1 MKLKNIYLAL
11 ESEDF
16 TDKNLVSDFNFQTDF
31 ITHFIE
37 KKIVAKKFETSNF
50 QTLMIRGRKSPSD
63 KLVLKEHFNALEVEF
78 FFDEK
83 KYNEIYPYSNT
94 YPLDGLL
101 MPVKNENDF
110 NNFLFEI
117 ILNSFEKSKTLNTEI
132 PSDYLIEILNEFKLN
147 NFKNEW
153 LFKFKIFKEQSIKAS
168 LFCKL
173 TCNYFSLE
181 LIIEKNK
188 KEILKKEILKTLPS
202 SIMYKGEF
210 KEILIEK
217 GSLKIIRD
225 DYEKTTLYELPLSTI
240 QLKSTI

>member
-16 TDKNLVSDFNFQTDF
+16 TDKNIVSDFNFQTDF

-63 KLVLKEHFNALEVEF
+63 KLVLKEHFKALEVEF
-78 FFDEK
+78 SFDEK

-101 MPVKNENDF
+101 KPVKNENDF

-153 LFKFKIFKEQSIKAS
+153 LFKSKIFKEQSIKAS

-188 KEILKKEILKTLPS
+188 KEILKKEILKTLPNA
-202 SIMYKGEF
+202 IMYKYEF
-210 KEILIEK
+210 KDIVIENNILKVIK
-217 GSLKIIRD
+217 D
-225 DYEKTTLYELPLSTI
+225 DYDKSTLYKLQLSDI
-240 QLKSTI
+240 NN